1 MFIYKK
7 FDSSKRLDDD
17 QYKSLKIY
25 GMADIRNGQDT
36 PFVECANKAQ
46 AEEAKRQGRSIV
58 GITAVPFI
66 APFTSLGTE
75 IHETHKRVNVSGAV
89 WLRINPNAAFREY
102 ILSHD
107 GDGLTTGQITV
118 EFARGLE
125 LNLEPYLNHVVNT
138 ENVEQI
144 QKHGV
149 EAADISAL
157 PGQLPNWCEV
167 VKVMLA
173 VDGTATASRYTQ
185 TVAEALRRQE
195 IEEKKKHEG
204 LLEVFIEQVW
214 PFWKKNVID
223 VLKHPFDNMVKFKR
237 LCCTTLLLLL
247 FGAWAL
253 RMIVFMLGGGSPFAR
268 KSEINFKS
276 EKTASCNIQKFLLET
291 YMADK
296 FSKSSTSKGKPFG
309 GFKFGETYHF
319 AEEDAQTVRGWVDSY
334 VNARHGTLRH
344 VKNEYNH
351 PHGIPKILGWS
362 RPTYQCTVGMEG
374 RLEPDPYHLVV
385 ENDYDGSVKRC
396 LDDMLLAKGKTKK
409 GVTEYKSLK
418 LRDGDVDILKQ
429 ALHDDKALAGKGV
442 VVRHDAEHEIVIS
455 VKDYTLNYQLDLTE
469 LAYDELLDVVKI
481 AFKDELSRDVYFK
494 KGKVAEPEHLTNSQV
509 EKLQKAFVA
518 GKRVN
523 VTCIEDKD
531 GKNGRLIFKM
541 SPEEIE
547 KRGLEEKD
555 KQQKLNWWNNEEKKL
570 HDGIM
575 AKADGL
581 KKEIKAIEIPKKVAD
596 TEYEKFKKQLQTLWQ
611 RQQTAMKDLEQLQK
625 EITGYRSGLDGKIQ
639 KLADDHQKEL
649 EKLQKET
656 VVDLK
661 NKIDDLAG
669 KLEIAH
675 RHNTADMYT
684 TKAEMDLKEVQKAF
698 RQEIPDSI
706 PAGQAKS
713 WYDNQQQTARRWENK
728 CFEAIKGIE
737 NYRNTELKEK
747 FLLENKKEVAMNVNP
762 YRERLNAVLE
772 GWSTICGKALNC
784 KQECQSRQITDKAK
798 QLEED
803 LARIQA
809 RVRED
814 DADDKYAELLDQL
827 QILGGKMEVAV
838 EELTKFQNEV
848 KPDQYRSQINLQRLA
863 TAHQKQLEKQAAAY
877 KTMLTQLG
885 TLTKQINE
893 ARWQAKAH
901 KVVEIRRGAAAKY
914 VEEAEEALKATQA
927 DFRKEIPSAVQTGQ
941 TKEWYKQQEGIASKW
956 ETTCS
961 ESSRSVKE
969 YLNTK
974 LTDAFILENRQVTM
988 DVRTYRTRLNAVLDG
1003 WVSMQRRALNC
1014 KQECQYKQVEVVFLQ
1029 NQTNFWEKVEAL
1041 NDLEREIKE
1050 CQVKLQAKRQ
1060 EIDGLTREEIKA
1072 RRTEIKDRIYQEI
1085 VLRSKELERKA
1096 RGFIAYFNGLIPED
1110 NNDSWHYEEMLGP
1123 RVLRRKDVESLNA
1136 EMKDKIKALLEA
1148 QENRLL
1154 NLKKGNRRSCLK
1166 GLKDQAE
1173 NLEGAAGNLRV
1184 LDDDDI
1190 LKVRNVW
1197 PLNN

>member
-442 VVRHDAEHEIVIS
+442 VVSHEMEHKIVVS
-455 VKDYTLNYQLDLTE
+455 VGNYTLNYQLDVSALMMF
-469 LAYDELLDVVKI
+469 DDLLVVVKN
-481 AFKDELSRDVYFK
+481 AFQTAISREVFFIN
-494 KGKVAEPEHLTNSQV
+494 GKTVTLPLTNDEIDKLKMTLKANLGDKV
-509 EKLQKAFVA
+509 VFTREK
-518 GKRVN
+518 G
-523 VTCIEDKD
+523 KD
-531 GKNGRLIFKM
+531 GKTERLVFEMSEKKRIDVGLEKM
-541 SPEEIE
+541 KKEEAVAWWKNEEQGLFNAELAKAAQLEKAVAAVRVPENAADDEYKDLLDKLQAFRSQREGGVKDMGILLNQVKGYQTE
-547 KRGLEEKD
+547 MREDIKEEKD
-555 KQQKLNWWNNEEKKL
+555 IL
-570 HDGIM
+570 D
-575 AKADGL
+575 KA
-581 KKEIKAIEIPKKVAD
+581 AA
-596 TEYEKFKKQLQTLWQ
+596 
-611 RQQTAMKDLEQLQK
+611 
-625 EITGYRSGLDGKIQ
+625 
-639 KLADDHQKEL
+639 HQKEL
-649 EKLQKET
+649 EKQLVAYGT
-656 VVDLK
+656 M
-661 NKIDDLAG
+661 LA
-669 KLEIAH
+669 
-675 RHNTADMYT
+675 
-684 TKAEMDLKEVQKAF
+684 Q
-698 RQEIPDSI
+698 
-706 PAGQAKS
+706 
-713 WYDNQQQTARRWENK
+713 
-728 CFEAIKGIE
+728 
-737 NYRNTELKEK
+737 
-747 FLLENKKEVAMNVNP
+747 
-762 YRERLNAVLE
+762 
-772 GWSTICGKALNC
+772 
-784 KQECQSRQITDKAK
+784 
-798 QLEED
+798 
-803 LARIQA
+803 
-809 RVRED
+809 
-814 DADDKYAELLDQL
+814 LDQL
-827 QILGGKMEVAV
+827 
-838 EELTKFQNEV
+838 TN
-848 KPDQYRSQINLQRLA
+848 
-863 TAHQKQLEKQAAAY
+863 QA
-877 KTMLTQLG
+877 
-885 TLTKQINE
+885 NE

-914 VEEAEEALKATQA
+914 VEEAEETLKTTQA
-927 DFRKEIPSAVQTGQ
+927 DFRKEIPSAVQMGQ
-941 TKEWYKQQEGIASKW
+941 TKEWYKNLEGVAGNWEAKSAEASK
-956 ETTCS
+956 S
-961 ESSRSVKE
+961 IQD
-969 YLNTK
+969 YLEKK
-974 LTDAFILENRQVTM
+974 LTDTFMLEKRKVTM

-1003 WVSMQRRALNC
+1003 WSSMQRRALNC
-1014 KQECQYKQVEVVFLQ
+1014 KQECRYKQVEVVFLQ
-1029 NQTNFWEKVEAL
+1029 NQKDFWEKVEAL
-1041 NDLEREIKE
+1041 NALEREIKE
-1050 CQVKLQAKRQ
+1050 CQAKLQSKRQ
-1060 EIDGLTREEIKA
+1060 EIGGLTREEIKA

-1096 RGFIAYFNGLIPED
+1096 RGFIAYFNGLIPKD
-1110 NNDSWHYEEMLGP
+1110 DDDSWHYEEMLGP

-1136 EMKDKIKALLEA
+1136 EMKDKVKALLEA